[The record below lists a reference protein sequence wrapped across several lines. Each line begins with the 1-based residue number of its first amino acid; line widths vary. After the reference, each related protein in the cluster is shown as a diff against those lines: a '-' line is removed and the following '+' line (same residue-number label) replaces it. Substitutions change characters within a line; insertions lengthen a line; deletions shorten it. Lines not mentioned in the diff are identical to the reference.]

1 MHREGHVG
9 AALLVY
15 APLGTWL
22 AGTGY
27 PGAAL
32 LGAATM
38 IAFASVPDVDERLPL
53 VAHRGVTHTFLFAL
67 AFGGAL
73 GLVGLQFATA
83 VPKGSWGPTT
93 PARFGFLLGTLSVL
107 THVAADALTPMG
119 VAPLWPL
126 SRSRISL
133 SLTRA
138 ANPVANYALLVA
150 GVLASGAGLL
160 VAAG

>member
-1 MHREGHVG
+1 
-9 AALLVY
+9 
-15 APLGTWL
+15 
-22 AGTGY
+22 
-27 PGAAL
+27 
-32 LGAATM
+32 
-38 IAFASVPDVDERLPL
+38 
-53 VAHRGVTHTFLFAL
+53 
-67 AFGGAL
+67 
-73 GLVGLQFATA
+73 
-83 VPKGSWGPTT
+83 
-93 PARFGFLLGTLSVL
+93 
-107 THVAADALTPMG
+107 MG